1 MLFLL
6 KIEVSLPPEMP
17 QSRRDELR
25 QKENARAFELVET
38 GKLCRIWRI
47 VGTTANHSIWQAE
60 SLEEMHA
67 NVQSLPLYPY
77 MYVTVTP
84 LVEHPVT
91 AAWTK
96 EKGALP
102 AF

>member
-6 KIEVSLPPEMP
+6 RIDVSLPPDMP
-17 QSRRDELR
+17 QATRDSLR
-25 QKENARAFELVET
+25 QKENAQAFELVKN
-38 GKLCRIWRI
+38 GKLRRIWRI
-47 VGTTANHSIWQAE
+47 VGTTANHSIWEAE

-67 NVQSLPLYPY
+67 NVQSLPMYAY
-77 MYVTVTP
+77 MKVEVTP

-102 AF
+102 PF